1 MFGFVFVQSEQRLV
15 GLDKLDQV
23 ALFGLGNAHLVLK
36 AWTTAE
42 DFFWR
47 ARDADPENS
56 AVYLGLGKA
65 LEAQN
70 RLEEAGN
77 IYAEGMDVA
86 AKRGDLMPLKDME
99 QRKLLLEA
107 TMVSVPDVAR
117 RKEPKI

>member
-1 MFGFVFVQSEQRLV
+1 MKIRFIIIGVLLSCILMAAPVDLNRAQRV
-15 GLDKLDQV
+15 
-23 ALFGLGNAHLVLK
+23 
-36 AWTTAE
+36 
-42 DFFWR
+42 
-47 ARDADPENS
+47 
-56 AVYLGLGKA
+56 
-65 LEAQN
+65 
-70 RLEEAGN
+70 AGN